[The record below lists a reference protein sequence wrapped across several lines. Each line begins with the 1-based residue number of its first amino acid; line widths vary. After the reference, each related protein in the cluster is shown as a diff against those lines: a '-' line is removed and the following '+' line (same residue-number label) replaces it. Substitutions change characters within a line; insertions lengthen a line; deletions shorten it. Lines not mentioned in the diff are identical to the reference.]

1 VIRGTAAIEP
11 GPDPALMD
19 TLAKKYSG
27 LQRHSLAL
35 RDSPNAVVVRIRIDR
50 TSGEGPWL
58 AEDLT

>member
-1 VIRGTAAIEP
+1 
-11 GPDPALMD
+11 MD

-27 LQRHSLAL
+27 LQRHPLAL

-50 TSGEGPWL
+50 ISGEGPWL